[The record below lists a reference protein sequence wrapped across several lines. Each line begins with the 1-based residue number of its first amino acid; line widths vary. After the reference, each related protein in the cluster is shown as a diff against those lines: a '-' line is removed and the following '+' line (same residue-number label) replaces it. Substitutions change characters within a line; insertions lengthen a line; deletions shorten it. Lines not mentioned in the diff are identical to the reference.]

1 MSGAMRLSDAA
12 LSQAGRKLVEA
23 AAGMLNGGAKR
34 PAVISTISGAG
45 GEVSLYLRGFPVA
58 RAALAD
64 AAKSSSVAV
73 SAVMEESAALDTAIA
88 SALPAGFTRGEGGR

>member
-34 PAVISTISGAG
+34 PAV
-45 GEVSLYLRGFPVA
+45 
-58 RAALAD
+58 D
-64 AAKSSSVAV
+64 
-73 SAVMEESAALDTAIA
+73 LDN
-88 SALPAGFTRGEGGR
+88 